1 MSAQA
6 MCQPAGH
13 SAPWHPPPRARTGSA
28 PASSSMHTMS
38 TAPAR
43 AANCSGVIPANENE
57 RCLSVSLSFHM
68 MLSKPINICQDRLG
82 TSRRERSRNK
92 KKTAHHRVRVHHAAP
107 RAAAASPPAPRC
119 AAAPPSR
126 ATSPPPRP
134 RPSRQSRSPRLQK
147 HLLLIPGTFP
157 SVCPEPVLVNDRLLS
172 TKDVCCRTVL
182 EQQLHQRQHV
192 RLLRYVERRVRLL
205 VARVNVR
212 AELSAQARQG
222 KARQGGARQGKA
234 RQDATKR

>member
-1 MSAQA
+1 VHAPGRRPR
-6 MCQPAGH
+6 PA
-13 SAPWHPPPRARTGSA
+13 ACTRCRRPRRVPQTAA
-28 PASSSMHTMS
+28 ASYLQTQTNDAS
-38 TAPAR
+38 
-43 AANCSGVIPANENE
+43 
-57 RCLSVSLSFHM
+57 LSLSLSFHM

-82 TSRRERSRNK
+82 TSRRERSRNE
-92 KKTAHHRVRVHHAAP
+92 KKTAHHRVRVHHVAP

-222 KARQGGARQGKA
+222 KARQGKA
-234 RQDATKR
+234 RQDKMRQSDRRTVR